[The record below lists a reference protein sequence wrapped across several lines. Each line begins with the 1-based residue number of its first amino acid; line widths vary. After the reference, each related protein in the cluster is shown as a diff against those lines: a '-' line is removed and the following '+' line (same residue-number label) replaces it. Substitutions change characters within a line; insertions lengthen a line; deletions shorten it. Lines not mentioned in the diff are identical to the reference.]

1 MRRSLQLRLEKMQI
15 SHFALG
21 RIGQS
26 GERGEGGPEV
36 RPGSATVAATL
47 KGGSTGG
54 WRMTTGAK
62 PTEETCP
69 CDART

>member
-1 MRRSLQLRLEKMQI
+1 
-15 SHFALG
+15 
-21 RIGQS
+21 
-26 GERGEGGPEV
+26 
-36 RPGSATVAATL
+36 VAATL